1 MTDSLKAA
9 AKAGDIKSL
18 EVLMNKSFEPKG
30 ITVCVTNSGTVLK
43 VLLRSKEPPDPKTA
57 VLVKQGLQS
66 IQPTGFETA
75 LIVARAIGKK
85 NAWTDEWNLKDSTTE
100 LNSTL
105 PKAPENSQQAK
116 YSGNLKGSKT
126 ALLFVLLGLTGAVGW
141 LLFQRAQPSPEAVS
155 MRNAAEEINQA
166 IEETDRQIQE
176 DSASNAAVEIGSI
189 SQVSD
194 PFSDAV
200 RNATQAANLAQTAQ
214 KPEEWSNVAK
224 FWAEA
229 IRFMQ
234 EVPASSTNY
243 AVAQTKAD
251 EYQINFSYAQ
261 QQEIKGLPNPQ
272 PIEPVEEAQL
282 VPDIINVGVGN
293 GGPVIVSMDVNCSN
307 ETSRVIGSAS
317 AGSFTSITPTPWEKS
332 LLAQAACRGDSTVGM
347 DGVNFSLEY
356 Y

>member
-9 AKAGDIKSL
+9 AKAGDIKAL
-18 EVLMNKSFEPKG
+18 EALMNKSFEPEG
-30 ITVCVTNSGTVLK
+30 ITVRVTNSGPLLK
-43 VLLRSKEPPDPKTA
+43 VLLRAKELPDPKTA

-75 LIVARAIGKK
+75 SIVARAIGKK
-85 NAWTDEWNLKDSTTE
+85 TAWTDEWSLNDFTTE
-100 LNSTL
+100 LSSTPHRTPEA
-105 PKAPENSQQAK
+105 PKQVK
-116 YSGNLKGSKT
+116 YSDNSKGSKT
-126 ALLFVLLGLTGAVGW
+126 ALLFVLFGLTGVVGW

-155 MRNAAEEINQA
+155 MRNAAEEIQRT

-176 DSASNAAVEIGSI
+176 NSASGVTNEPTSI
-189 SQVSD
+189 PQPSD
-194 PFSDAV
+194 SFGDAV
-200 RNATQAANLAQTAQ
+200 RSATQAANLAQTA
-214 KPEEWSNVAK
+214 KTSEEWADVAK
-224 FWAEA
+224 TWSEA

-272 PIEPVEEAQL
+272 PIEPVKEAQL
-282 VPDIINVGVGN
+282 APDIINVGVGN
-293 GGPVIVSMDVNCSN
+293 GGPVIVRMDVNCSN
-307 ETSRVIGSAS
+307 ETSRVIGSVN

-356 Y
+356 